1 MKRFKKQTWLV
12 EPLLKPVFPLIKPGM
27 QCCGVN
33 NSIYSRLEKKSSMVF
48 RIMLCRYS
56 SNPFFLKIF

>member
-33 NSIYSRLEKKSSMVF
+33 NSIYSRLEKKVAWYSG
-48 RIMLCRYS
+48 LCRVGTHQILS
-56 SNPFFLKIF
+56 F